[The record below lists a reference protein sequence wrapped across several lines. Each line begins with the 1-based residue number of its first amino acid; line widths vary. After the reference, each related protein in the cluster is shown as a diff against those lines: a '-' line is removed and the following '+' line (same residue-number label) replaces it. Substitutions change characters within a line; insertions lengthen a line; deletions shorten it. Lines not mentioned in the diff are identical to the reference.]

1 MAPPVSALRRALA
14 RHAEKPMTPD
24 TNTPPPD
31 ASVLDVVLTHPETAR
46 MLRLSVRSLD
56 RLCEIGEAPPRI
68 QLTGRRV
75 GYWRSDVLAWLKAR
89 TSRAKRAA

>member
-1 MAPPVSALRRALA
+1 
-14 RHAEKPMTPD
+14 MTPD
-24 TNTPPPD
+24 TNTPPPPD
-31 ASVLDVVLTHPETAR
+31 AADLDIVLTHPETAR
-46 MLRLSVRSLD
+46 MLRLSIRSLD

-89 TSRAKRAA
+89 TFPAKRAT